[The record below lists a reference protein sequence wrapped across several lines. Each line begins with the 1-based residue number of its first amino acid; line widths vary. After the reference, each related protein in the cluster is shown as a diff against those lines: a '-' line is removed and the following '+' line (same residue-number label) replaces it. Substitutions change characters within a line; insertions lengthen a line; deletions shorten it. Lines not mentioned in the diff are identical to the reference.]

1 MKNTFYF
8 LLVAILFVACQKD
21 EEDQFKGDSGEFT
34 DTRDNQTYNWVRIGD
49 QIWMAENLHLPKVS
63 PPAGES
69 YTNPIIIM
77 FTIIT
82 ELMWQPPN

>member
-49 QIWMAENLHLPKVS
+49 QIWMAENLAYLPK
-63 PPAGES
+63 
-69 YTNPIIIM
+69 
-77 FTIIT
+77 
-82 ELMWQPPN
+82 